1 MSVYHLM
8 LINMKK
14 ILIIDDD
21 SLIRSKIRKSLEK
34 KDYIVFTAKN
44 GKEGI
49 QLAFE
54 VIPDLI
60 ISDIIMPKV
69 DGYSVKKELDSNKNT
84 NGIPFIFFTAK
95 AGINDF
101 RLGMD
106 LGADDYLTKPYNEK
120 NLISVI
126 ENRLER
132 ISQVSQKIN
141 NKFETN
147 KREDNKFSKNGRLLI
162 SINNVPHL
170 IKISEIASISAFGE
184 YSNIYLTNGK
194 KIIVRKLLKEWEQ
207 ILPENIFVRIHRST
221 IINFELI
228 ERIEKWNRRSYI
240 VYIQNNENPFTISE
254 RYASRLKTLVGT
266 FG

>member
-1 MSVYHLM
+1 
-8 LINMKK
+8 MKK
-14 ILIIDDD
+14 ILLIDDD
-21 SLIRSKIRKSLEK
+21 SLIRSKIRKLLEK
-34 KDYIVFTAKN
+34 NNYEVFTAEN

-54 VIPDLI
+54 IIPDLI

-106 LGADDYLTKPYNEK
+106 LGADDYLIKPYNEK
-120 NLISVI
+120 DLIHVI
-126 ENRLER
+126 ETRLER

-141 NKFETN
+141 GKLETN
-147 KREDNKFSKNGRLLI
+147 KRENNKFDKNGRLLI
-162 SINNVPHL
+162 NVNNVPQL
-170 IKISEIASISAFGE
+170 IKISEIVSISAFAE
-184 YSNIYLTNGK
+184 YSNVYLISGK

-207 ILPENIFVRIHRST
+207 ILPENTFIRIHRST
-221 IINFELI
+221 IINFEFI
-228 ERIEKWNRRSYI
+228 EKIEKWNRRSYI
-240 VYIQNNENPFTISE
+240 VYIQNNESPLTISE
-254 RYASRLKTLVGT
+254 RYVSKLKTHVGI